1 MIRKCIELI
10 EKQNN
15 CEKLQVEMWFVKNRA
30 AGPLCAHPAF
40 TWSSRVLQL
49 S

>member
-1 MIRKCIELI
+1 MIRKWIELI

-15 CEKLQVEMWFVKNRA
+15 CEKLEVEMWFVMNGA
-30 AGPLCAHPAF
+30 DGQLCARPAF